1 MPYGPFIS
9 KVTLP
14 DGRTFDLK
22 DLEARDLI
30 SQLMNAGIKFTIAWD
45 GESTP
50 DVTKIPDGVVV
61 EYQST
66 EYVGTLAPSAATAPF
81 ITLVFER
88 TTGTAPDISKIYGE
102 YVTVTEGS
110 AAPYTYWWEKLGN
123 TGAVIDD
130 LGNLAYK
137 DTASGSQTL
146 TDYVSAATF
155 SNGSVSATATYT
167 PAGSVGVTLTQTPTT
182 ITGSAISRSN
192 YTPAG
197 TVSTPIITVT
207 PDTTTVYVRD
217 NAGSVTAG
225 TAATFTQGSD
235 TFVKPVHSADVF
247 VAPTFTADVASGSE
261 TLVLDFSAGS
271 YTQGEFTQ
279 GSFTQGTDDF
289 SANTP
294 TSVTLPTFKSQSVAT
309 GIQSATS
316 TQPTFSGTTETGLKV
331 DEITYDKASVQSASF
346 SGTQA
351 TISSSGTATGDVGL
365 TKVNKTIN
373 ITVS

>member
-30 SQLMNAGIKFTIAWD
+30 EQLMSAGIKFTIAWD

-50 DVTKIPDGVVV
+50 DITKIPEGVIV
-61 EYQST
+61 EYQDT
-66 EYVGTLAPSAATAPF
+66 PYIGTLVASEATAPF

-88 TTGTAPDISKIYGE
+88 TTGESPNIQKIYGE

-110 AAPYTYWWEKLGN
+110 AEPYTYWWEKLGN

-137 DTASGSQTL
+137 DTASGSTTL
-146 TDYVSAATF
+146 STADSASF
-155 SNGSVSATATYT
+155 SNGSASVSGTYT
-167 PAGSVGVTLTQTPTT
+167 PAGSVSVTLTQTPTT
-182 ITGSAISRSN
+182 ITGSGISRSD

-197 TVSTPIITVT
+197 TVSTPTITVT
-207 PDTTTVYVRD
+207 PSTTTVQVKD
-217 NAGSVTAG
+217 TNGSVTAG
-225 TAATFTQGSD
+225 TAASFTQGNDNYTAPVHSADSFVAPTWSATVADNSETLVFAFSAGSFTQGTFTPGSFTQGSD
-235 TFVKPVHSADVF
+235 TF
-247 VAPTFTADVASGSE
+247 TANS
-261 TLVLDFSAGS
+261 
-271 YTQGEFTQ
+271 
-279 GSFTQGTDDF
+279 
-289 SANTP
+289 P
-294 TSVTLPTFKSQSVAT
+294 TSVTLPTFKNQTVAT
-309 GIQSATS
+309 GISSATS

-331 DEITYDKASVQSASF
+331 DEITYDKASVQSSTF

-351 TISSSGTATGDVGL
+351 TISSTGTATGDISL
-365 TKVNKTIN
+365 TKTNKTIN